1 MFLRLKVLLSQK
13 KKKQKIKSAHSSG
26 RHSSCH
32 LWPLLLG
39 AWWHLAARPSLLM
52 QLLRDLHHLVYYSEK
67 CITLMYPNCICFLC
81 TQICTT
87 LYTPPCI
94 EVPKLY
100 RGTQICTQIFWWFL
114 FSVLLTKM
122 HFLNFCC
129 QKLYVQSPEQL
140 CLCWEL
146 HVCENCHRCCVVW
159 FFMLMWKLY
168 VQSPNVKN
176 CMCCHRCCAVK
187 NCMCNLQ
194 NNYAYVKTVCAISK
208 CIIIM

>member
-140 CLCWEL
+140 CLCWD
-146 HVCENCHRCCVVW
+146 VCENCHRCCVVW
-159 FFMLMWKLY
+159 FFMLRTSAFSTCWTICLLVLLVMLLLY
-168 VQSPNVKN
+168 YLGILSTCDAVAGTPRDPWVCRNVD
-176 CMCCHRCCAVK
+176 
-187 NCMCNLQ
+187 
-194 NNYAYVKTVCAISK
+194 
-208 CIIIM
+208 